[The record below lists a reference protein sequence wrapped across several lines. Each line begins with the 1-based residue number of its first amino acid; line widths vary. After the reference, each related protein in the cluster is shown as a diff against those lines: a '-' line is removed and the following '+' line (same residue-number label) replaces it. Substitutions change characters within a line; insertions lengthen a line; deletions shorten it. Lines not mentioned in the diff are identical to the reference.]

1 MLYCFVDTNIFIEF
15 QMFDEIG
22 WPSVLEANQVCL
34 VVPGIVINELEK
46 HKKHPTRKRLKKRSK
61 SIVRKLERL
70 ALSVPPG
77 EGAPICSETWIR
89 VDPDTPHKEWLLKHG
104 YDPDNPDQILV
115 GSAQLFKD
123 LNPNAI
129 PSPIKM
135 N

>member
-61 SIVRKLERL
+61 SIVRKLERCC
-70 ALSVPPG
+70 
-77 EGAPICSETWIR
+77 CSI
-89 VDPDTPHKEWLLKHG
+89 
-104 YDPDNPDQILV
+104 
-115 GSAQLFKD
+115 
-123 LNPNAI
+123 
-129 PSPIKM
+129 
-135 N
+135 